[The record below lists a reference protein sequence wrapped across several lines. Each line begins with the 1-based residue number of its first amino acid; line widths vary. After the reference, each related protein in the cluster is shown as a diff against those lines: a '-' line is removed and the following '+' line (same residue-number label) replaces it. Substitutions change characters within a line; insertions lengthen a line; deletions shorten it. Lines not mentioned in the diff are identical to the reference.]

1 MAVDILT
8 LNPFNNVVASGIA
21 NVDLSNLFGYSVERI
36 YLQLGG
42 GAFTKAMITGWQIK
56 ANSKIILESDGSKT
70 DSSMAY
76 RGVTTEATFLTID
89 FLELTARSELGLQGG
104 ALDTTMG
111 IKNLRLEVTISG
123 ATTPTL
129 TGWAEVARPQV
140 DPNMQALRPLIA
152 RVHRTTQTIGAAGT
166 FPLQV
171 PHLDPLAGGSI
182 FKRIRIFS
190 ANMTGAKVFRNGVTE
205 HESIKAVNERRQ
217 KDYKKVPQASLYMLD
232 FIADDLQ
239 GARVLDTRP
248 ASGCTTAQV
257 MGTFSAGETIT
268 IETEELAPLDV
279 Y

>member
-1 MAVDILT
+1 MAMDIIP
-8 LNPFNNVVASGIA
+8 LNPFNNVAANGIA

-42 GAFTKAMITGWQIK
+42 TFTKAMITGWQIK
-56 ANSKIILESDGSKT
+56 ANSKIILDSDGVKT
-70 DSSMAY
+70 DASMAY

-89 FLELTARSELGLQGG
+89 FLELSARSEMGLQGG
-104 ALDTTMG
+104 ALDTTLG
-111 IKNLRLEVTISG
+111 IKNLRLEVAISG

-129 TGWAEVARPQV
+129 TGWAEVARPQI
-140 DPNMQALRPLIA
+140 DPGFQALRPLIA

-190 ANMTGAKVFRNGVTE
+190 ANMTAAKVYRNGVAE
-205 HESIKAVNERRQ
+205 HDSIKAVNERRQ

-239 GARVLDTRP
+239 GNRVLDTRP
-248 ASGCTTAQV
+248 ASNCQTAMV
-257 MGTFSAGETIT
+257 MGTFSAGETVT
-268 IETEELAPLDV
+268 IEVEVLEPLDV

>member
-1 MAVDILT
+1 MAMDIIP

-42 GAFTKAMITGWQIK
+42 TFTKAMITGWQIK
-56 ANSKIILESDGSKT
+56 ANGKIILDSDGSKT
-70 DSSMAY
+70 DASMGY

-89 FLELTARSELGLQGG
+89 FLELSARSEMGLQGG
-104 ALDTTMG
+104 ALDTTLG

-129 TGWAEVARPQV
+129 TGWAEVARPQI
-140 DPNMQALRPLIA
+140 DPGFQALRPLIA

-190 ANMTGAKVFRNGVTE
+190 ANMTAAKVFRNGVTE

-239 GARVLDTRP
+239 GNRVMDTRP
-248 ASGCTTAQV
+248 ASNCQTAMV

-268 IETEELAPLDV
+268 IEVEVLEPLDV